1 MANAVAQQVQDT
13 KETTKGVLAEVKQY
27 TRKAWLAGLG
37 AYARAGQEG
46 YDYFKEL
53 VKTGETV
60 EKDGKKLVNKKMNA
74 VNERV
79 DDLKSDAVQA
89 VEGRLEQIENAFDQR
104 VARALNRLGM
114 PSRHDLD
121 ALSVRLEQLSA
132 LVEHAAK
139 QKN

>member
-60 EKDGKKLVNKKMNA
+60 EKDGKKLVNKKIDA

-79 DDLKSDAVQA
+79 DDLKNDAVQA

>member
-60 EKDGKKLVNKKMNA
+60 EKDGKKLVNKKMTRSGN
-74 VNERV
+74 
-79 DDLKSDAVQA
+79 
-89 VEGRLEQIENAFDQR
+89 
-104 VARALNRLGM
+104 
-114 PSRHDLD
+114 
-121 ALSVRLEQLSA
+121 
-132 LVEHAAK
+132 
-139 QKN
+139 

>member
-37 AYARAGQEG
+37 AYAKAGQEG

-60 EKDGKKLVNKKMNA
+60 EKDGKKLVNKKIDA

-79 DDLKSDAVQA
+79 DDLKSDAVEA
-89 VEGRLEQIENAFDQR
+89 VEGRLEQIENAFDKR
-104 VARALNRLGM
+104 VARALNRVGM
-114 PSRHDLD
+114 PSRNDLD

>member
-37 AYARAGQEG
+37 AYAKAGQEG

-60 EKDGKKLVNKKMNA
+60 EKDGKKLVNKKIDA

-79 DDLKSDAVQA
+79 DDLKNDAVQA

>member
-37 AYARAGQEG
+37 AYAKAGQEG

-60 EKDGKKLVNKKMNA
+60 EKDGKKLVSKKIDA

-79 DDLKSDAVQA
+79 DDLKSDAAQA

-114 PSRHDLD
+114 PSRHDLE

-132 LVEHAAK
+132 LVEQAAK

>member
-37 AYARAGQEG
+37 AYAKAGQEG

-60 EKDGKKLVNKKMNA
+60 EKDGKKLVNKKIDA

-79 DDLKSDAVQA
+79 NDLKSDAVQA
-89 VEGRLEQIENAFDQR
+89 VERRLEQIENAFDQR

>member
-37 AYARAGQEG
+37 AYAKAGQEG

-60 EKDGKKLVNKKMNA
+60 EKDGKKLVNKKIDA

-121 ALSVRLEQLSA
+121 ALSVRLEQLST

>member
-13 KETTKGVLAEVKQY
+13 KETTKSVLAEVKQY

-37 AYARAGQEG
+37 AYAKAGQEG

-60 EKDGKKLVNKKMNA
+60 EKDGKKLVNKKIDA

>member
-37 AYARAGQEG
+37 AYAKAGQEG
-46 YDYFKEL
+46 YDYFKAL

-60 EKDGKKLVNKKMNA
+60 EKDGKKLVNKKIDA

-132 LVEHAAK
+132 LVEQAAK